1 MRGTM
6 RRNKSIFVFVVQ
18 LLCLTLALALGNA
31 RAQEIETLAG
41 SKVSPQ
47 EATRLREVLAT
58 PAPAGATNDQLDRFY
73 RELDAAAFKLGDI
86 QERERVLREW
96 SQSSKNL
103 DGRWTYASFLL
114 GTEKV
119 EEGFQRFEALLKEL
133 KFPDQKVRMRARLAM
148 SYIDQS
154 NYKRAEALLNEASD
168 MIKIDFATPRA
179 GAGAYWF
186 ARADMEFNT
195 IRARLYM
202 RQGRFAEAL
211 EAARL
216 ANARGNTM
224 HAVDQLVDE
233 RQRTFGRSG
242 HAWAVAEN
250 ALVYMAMGR
259 LLDAD
264 DMLRQAY
271 ALYKKYD
278 LNEDAMLVFY
288 RRVGDLRFNEGHYAE
303 AIKVYQKV
311 RGILQRQGANEG
323 AADMLFTRIAIARSL
338 VASGQ
343 WEAAAKEFSE
353 MDAAVGSSPTM
364 ANIVR
369 QSEFRS
375 QVYMQVGP
383 VSRARTILQ
392 GTLKWHTENY
402 GPNHYYTSIVRGL
415 YAASLSINGSDAD
428 RANAR
433 REFEVAVNDMMAPGT
448 LTTDYQENAYRKSVK
463 NFILKSYLTLLS
475 SAQFTSDGDA
485 AEAFKAANNLIASS
499 VQQAIA
505 ESAARAGVTQPALAA
520 LVRQDQDAKNELSVL
535 YSYISAQG
543 SEGSARRTPE
553 IVNAMRARIKEL
565 EALRR
570 DVKNRVQKE
579 FPEYFQLIQPKV
591 PTPAEVAAH
600 LQPGDLFVSVLPMDD
615 STYVFAVGSNGRLVF
630 LRSNL
635 TQADMAQKVRRLRN
649 TLDVAEKGERAPAFD
664 FATGYALYK
673 ELLQPLEPV
682 MQGKK
687 HLILAASG
695 TLGQIP
701 FAVLPTREWTSGKSV
716 DAPWLIRQYAM
727 SSVPSANAWMSLQR
741 LVKAP
746 SGNQSLIAWGD
757 PQFGSAATGAT
768 PGNAVSRGAT
778 RAVVASRKDLSF
790 DLDKPK
796 VDVLRYGELPALPE
810 TRDEVIA
817 LGKTL
822 NADVQRDVIL
832 GTAATRDSVLAASK
846 EGRLVTRQVVVFATH
861 GLLPGDLP
869 NLDQPALAMATPS
882 KQDGSPLL
890 TLDDVLGLRM
900 NADWVVL
907 SACNTAGAD
916 GKAEEAMSGLA
927 RGFFYAGSRS
937 LLVTHWSV
945 ESESAMQL
953 TTATFAQYQSN
964 PKTTRADA
972 LRSAMLKVMA
982 MEPYAHPAFWAPYAL
997 VGEGGR

>member
-1 MRGTM
+1 M
-6 RRNKSIFVFVVQ
+6 
-18 LLCLTLALALGNA
+18 ALALCFLLAFSTGLW
-31 RAQEIETLAG
+31 AQEMEALAG
-41 SKVSPQ
+41 TKLSAQ
-47 EATRLREVLAT
+47 EASRLREVLAA
-58 PAPAGATNDQLDRFY
+58 PVPAGATNDQLDRFY
-73 RELDAAAFKLGDI
+73 REQDAAAFKLGDL

-96 SQSSKNL
+96 AQASKTL

-114 GTEKV
+114 NTEKV
-119 EEGFQRFEALLKEL
+119 EEGFQRFEALLKEV
-133 KFPDQKVRMRARLAM
+133 KTPEQKVRMRSRMAIA
-148 SYIDQS
+148 YIDQS

-168 MIKIDFATPRA
+168 VIKSDFSATRGGLVYYWNTRA
-179 GAGAYWF
+179 E
-186 ARADMEFNT
+186 MEFNT

-202 RQGRFAEAL
+202 RQGRFVEAL
-211 EAARL
+211 EAARQ
-216 ANARGNTM
+216 ANAKGIAL
-224 HAVDQLVDE
+224 HGVDQLTDE
-233 RQRTFGRSG
+233 RQRTFGRTA
-242 HAWAVAEN
+242 HAMAVTEN

-259 LLDAD
+259 LMDAD
-264 DMLRQAY
+264 DMLRQAF
-271 ALYKKYD
+271 ALYKKYE
-278 LNEDAMLVFY
+278 LNEDAMVIFY
-288 RRVGDLRFNEGHYAE
+288 RRVGDLRFNEGQYVE

-311 RGILQRQGANEG
+311 RGILTRQGVNES
-323 AADMLFTRIAIARSL
+323 AADMMFTRAAIARAL

-343 WEAAAKEFSE
+343 WDAAAKEFSE
-353 MDAAVGSSPTM
+353 IDTAVGSNTTV

-369 QSEFRS
+369 QTEYRA

-383 VSRARTILQ
+383 VPRARTMLQ
-392 GTLKWHTENY
+392 GTLKWHTDNY

-415 YAASLSINGSDAD
+415 YATALTMNSSETD

-433 REFEVAVNDMMAPGT
+433 REFEVAINDMMAPGT

-463 NFILKSYLTLLS
+463 NFILKSYLRLLS
-475 SAQFTSDGDA
+475 SGQFSGERDA
-485 AEAFKAANNLIASS
+485 AEAFKAANNLIAST

-505 ESAARAGVTQPALAA
+505 ESAARAGVKQPALAA
-520 LVRQDQDAKNELSVL
+520 LVRKDQDAKNELSVL
-535 YSYISAQG
+535 YSYISAQNG
-543 SEGSARRTPE
+543 EGGARRTPE
-553 IVNAMRARIKEL
+553 VVSAMRARLKEL
-565 EALRR
+565 EGLRR
-570 DVKNRVQKE
+570 DVKDRVQKE
-579 FPEYFQLIQPKV
+579 FPEYFQLLQPKV
-591 PTPAEVAAH
+591 PTPAEVATQ
-600 LQPGDLFVSVLPMDD
+600 LQAGDLFVSVLPMEEA
-615 STYVFAVGSNGRLVF
+615 TYVFAVGANGKLVF
-630 LRSNL
+630 HRSPL
-635 TQADMAQKVRRLRN
+635 TQTDMAQKVRRIRA
-649 TLDVAEKGERAPAFD
+649 TLDVADYGERAPAFD
-664 FATGYALYK
+664 FKTGYELYK

-695 TLGQIP
+695 TLGQLP
-701 FAVLPTREWTSGKSV
+701 FAVLPTKAWTDAKNA

-727 SSVPSANAWMSLQR
+727 SSVPSANAWMALQR

-757 PQFGSAATGAT
+757 PQFVSAGASAAT
-768 PGNAVSRGAT
+768 AVTASRGAT
-778 RAVVASRKDLSF
+778 RAVVGTRNDLSF
-790 DLDKPK
+790 DLDKPR

-822 NADVQRDVIL
+822 RADVQKDVIL
-832 GTAATRDSVLAASK
+832 GTAATRESVLQASAD
-846 EGRLVTRQVVVFATH
+846 GRLGTRQVVVFATH

-882 KQDGSPLL
+882 QKDGSPLL

-953 TTATFAQYQSN
+953 TTATFAQYQAN
-964 PKTTRADA
+964 PATTRAEA
-972 LRSAMLKVMA
+972 LRAAMLKVMA
-982 MEPYAHPAFWAPYAL
+982 MKPYAHPAFWAPYAL